1 MSITSIIGTPFEE
14 LDCYGLVREVYKTEK
29 GIVLPNPNIRHDE
42 NFKIFFKFSQEISK
56 NWKKVDKEAG
66 TVVAIRYCMEH
77 PKIVTH
83 FGYYLGDN
91 KILHTLKGTGA
102 IVEDINKY
110 EKLIEGFY
118 KYETDSNVQ

>member
-1 MSITSIIGTPFEE
+1 MSIAKYVGTPFEE
-14 LDCYGLVREVYKTEK
+14 LDCYGLVREVYKNELN
-29 GIVLPNPNIRHDE
+29 IELPNPNIRHDE

-56 NWKKVDKEAG
+56 NWKRTDRTLGA
-66 TVVAIRYCMEH
+66 VVAIRYCMEH

-91 KILHTLKGTGA
+91 KILHTLKETGA
-102 IVEDINKY
+102 IVEDISKY

-118 KYETDSNVQ
+118 KYEPSSNL

>member
-29 GIVLPNPNIRHDE
+29 GIILPNPNIRHDE

-102 IVEDINKY
+102 IAEDISKY

-118 KYETDSNVQ
+118 KYETNSNV

>member
-1 MSITSIIGTPFEE
+1 MSITNIIGTPFEE

-29 GIVLPNPNIRHDE
+29 GIILPNPNIRHDE
-42 NFKIFFKFSQEISK
+42 NFKIFFKFSQEVSK

-66 TVVAIRYCMEH
+66 TVVAIRYCMKH
-77 PKIVTH
+77 PNIVTH

-91 KILHTLKGTGA
+91 KILHTLKETGA

-118 KYETDSNVQ
+118 KYETDSNI